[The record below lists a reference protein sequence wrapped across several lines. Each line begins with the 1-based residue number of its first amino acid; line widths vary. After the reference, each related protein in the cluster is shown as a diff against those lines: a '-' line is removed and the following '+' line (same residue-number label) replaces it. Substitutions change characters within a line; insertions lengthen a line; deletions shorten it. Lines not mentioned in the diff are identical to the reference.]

1 MKHSLYKLHVIAF
14 VTQAMFSSVY
24 WLVGWFVSGITQKLL
39 NISTKPGLRM
49 DLGITVGTAVANT
62 GLATWLHLAAWLL
75 FKAYNLIE
83 RMLVLNSN

>member
-1 MKHSLYKLHVIAF
+1 MLLLLSRRLCFHPFIG
-14 VTQAMFSSVY
+14 

-62 GLATWLHLAAWLL
+62 GLATWLPLAAWLL
-75 FKAYNLIE
+75 FKASNLIE
-83 RMLVLNSN
+83 RMLVLNSY